1 MQQIP
6 IFISPPTDHWK
17 ITIGLEINDDGL
29 VSIYKTKFFN
39 YDATTHH
46 VKYQITINE
55 LINRL
60 QDTDLVTKSILDIIG
75 ISDIDQ
81 QKLITEGT
89 SEAIAKH
96 FIPSIQ
102 NIETYTKGA
111 DGEIYVKLNDIKEIF
126 EGVK

>member
-39 YDATTHH
+39 YDATIHH
-46 VKYQITINE
+46 AKYQITINE
-55 LINRL
+55 LISKL
-60 QDTDLVTKSILDIIG
+60 QDIDLMTKSIIDIIVSAIE
-75 ISDIDQ
+75 ISKNSPPDR
-81 QKLITEGT
+81 T

-102 NIETYTKGA
+102 NIDTYTKGA
-111 DGEIYVKLNDIKEIF
+111 DGEIYVKLNDIKKIF